1 MISDSLKVKIQDW
14 IIKHPS
20 VVASLII
27 KDTISVRDNI
37 IDNNIIRVGNHLIQ
51 ISNRELYDDLIKSK
65 YKGRLSEVW
74 KDNKQL
80 VSDTGVCCIITINIK
95 TCTPSYNQMW

>member
-1 MISDSLKVKIQDW
+1 MYRQL
-14 IIKHPS
+14 H
-20 VVASLII
+20 
-27 KDTISVRDNI
+27 
-37 IDNNIIRVGNHLIQ
+37 NN
-51 ISNRELYDDLIKSK
+51 LIKSK
-65 YKGRLSEVW
+65 NKGRLSEVW